1 MPTNQTSDCSSLVQA
16 VAASRPALV
25 RQAQRMMRRGASAED
40 AAQDAVVAALSNL
53 GRFRGDAHLSTWL
66 YRVAANAVL
75 MTLRRERRATQRT
88 ARALNQ
94 LPRDN
99 SWLHGCGSDV
109 EAQRQLEDAQSA
121 QLLRWTIEQL
131 PERYRLVVLQCDID
145 ERPIDE
151 VALALGI
158 TVGGVR
164 TRRLR
169 AHRML
174 KDALRVTQQQQT
186 AGAESP

>member
-1 MPTNQTSDCSSLVQA
+1 MSAHPHLASSALVQA

-25 RQAQRMMRRGASAED
+25 RQAQRMLRQSGSAED

-53 GRFRGDAHLSTWL
+53 DRFRGDAHLSTWL

-75 MTLRRERRATQRT
+75 MSLRRERRATQRT
-88 ARALNQ
+88 ARALAM
-94 LPRDN
+94 LPRDA
-99 SWLHGCGSDV
+99 SWLHGSTSGSG
-109 EAQRQLEDAQSA
+109 AQRQLEDAQSA

-131 PERYRLVVLQCDID
+131 PEHYRAVVLKCDID
-145 ERPIDE
+145 EQPLDE
-151 VALALGI
+151 VAVALGI

-174 KDALRVTQQQQT
+174 KDALRGNRES
-186 AGAESP
+186 AGRVAP